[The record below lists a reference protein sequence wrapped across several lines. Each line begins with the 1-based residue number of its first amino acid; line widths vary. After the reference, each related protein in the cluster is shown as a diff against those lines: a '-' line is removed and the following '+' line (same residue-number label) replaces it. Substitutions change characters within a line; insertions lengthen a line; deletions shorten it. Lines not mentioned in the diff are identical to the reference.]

1 MRAINITQF
10 PSVNGKNDQTYHN
23 IVHSTTILNVVN
35 VFVLFNSVVISNID
49 IKTDAN
55 NDIAGAI
62 ILIITK

>member
-1 MRAINITQF
+1 MERMIKRII
-10 PSVNGKNDQTYHN
+10 N

-49 IKTDAN
+49 IKIDAN